1 MSNTNPQ
8 IEKQLDK
15 LASICCTRLE
25 NASTDPT
32 LDDSSVEE
40 LLKSLLMSGYGRLAD
55 RKLQVDIESRVKD
68 MCREPA
74 MHRGGALTG
83 ITEQLQN
90 KFDQLQDWESRQPD
104 EKGEAKAAN
113 ISSATDA

>member
-25 NASTDPT
+25 HSSTDPT
-32 LDDSSVEE
+32 LDDSSIDE
-40 LLKSLLMSGYGRLAD
+40 LLKSLLMSGYARHAD
-55 RKLQVDIESRVKD
+55 RSLQVDIENRVKD

-74 MHRGGALTG
+74 MHRGGGLSG
-83 ITEQLQN
+83 LTEQLQN
-90 KFDQLQDWESRQPD
+90 KFNQLKSWESRQPD
-104 EKGEAKAAN
+104 DKSKAKAAN

>member
-1 MSNTNPQ
+1 MSKTNPQ

-25 NASTDPT
+25 NTSSDPT
-32 LDDSSVEE
+32 MDDAAVDE
-40 LLKSLLMSGYGRLAD
+40 LLKALLMSGYARQAD
-55 RKLQVDIESRVKD
+55 RTLQVELENRVKD
-68 MCREPA
+68 MCRDPA

-83 ITEQLQN
+83 LTEQLQN
-90 KFDQLQDWESRQPD
+90 KFDQLKSWESRQP
-104 EKGEAKAAN
+104 GETSTAKAAN

>member
-1 MSNTNPQ
+1 MSNVNPQ

-25 NASTDPT
+25 HSSKNPA

-40 LLKSLLMSGYGRLAD
+40 LLKSLLMSGYARLPD
-55 RKLQVDIESRVKD
+55 RTLQVDIEDRVKD

-74 MHRGGALTG
+74 MHRGGALSGLTQ
-83 ITEQLQN
+83 QLQN
-90 KFDQLQDWESRQPD
+90 KFDQLKSWESRQPD
-104 EKGEAKAAN
+104 ETSKAKAAN